1 MSARK
6 KFQQLKALS
15 FDESQVL
22 LSSVVMLPLIAVSL
36 KAKGYKW
43 TQAFLA
49 DHLPDRSLSTHSEDT
64 QLKEAQQLARI
75 VTIASSNSAYKA
87 SCLKKSLLIWWLLA
101 RRGIKTE
108 LRIGVNNSS
117 GDFKAHAWVEY
128 RGEVLAEQADMGEQF
143 SAFSSLPENRS

>member
-6 KFQQLKALS
+6 KFQQIKALS
-15 FDESQVL
+15 LDESQVL
-22 LSSVVMLPLIAVSL
+22 LTSMVLLPLIAIGL

-43 TQAFLA
+43 TQSYLA
-49 DHLPDRSLSTHSEDT
+49 DHVPDRPLSTHPEDT

-75 VTIASSNSAYKA
+75 VSIASSNSAYKA
-87 SCLKKSLLIWWLLA
+87 SCLKKSLLTWWLLA
-101 RRGIKTE
+101 RRGIETE
-108 LRIGVNNSS
+108 LRIGVNNNS

-143 SAFSSLPENRS
+143 SAFSSLSEK